1 MRKYI
6 IRFCVLIG
14 VSILFSNCSGQR
26 KESHPL
32 LVHKYDN
39 ILDISYTPNDS
50 FYCSGWFSDQGAW
63 MGFTVPQKERWING
77 FCGPFDL
84 ETRRWISQSLVTV
97 GFAEAPDEVFSPD
110 SVVYFPGEL
119 YMRSSSGHGTIS
131 QRLFFID
138 KSNVLL
144 ECVSDSNKPLC
155 FYGQAL
161 DDNSSYSVVNNSCM
175 LSSSSGDQYL
185 ITFPENV
192 KIHFSGNRYEANVSS
207 ASPIY
212 VVISSLENIKGQ
224 MFDFGAIAKMQS
236 NPSDFINKHYQC
248 WDGYLEKV
256 LRSDMPEEYDRIA
269 VKAVVTLIANWR
281 SSRAGLL
288 HDGVVP
294 SHAVGYFMG
303 FWAWDSWKHAA
314 ALADFAPEL
323 AKNQVRA
330 MFDYQLDNGM
340 IIDCIYTDIRE
351 NNARDSKPPLAVWAV
366 NKIFE
371 ATADTAFVEEMY
383 PQLLHYYHWWYLDRD
398 HDSNGICEFGSVDGT
413 LEAAA
418 WESGM
423 DNAIRFDCAK
433 MVKNSDTA
441 WSFDQ
446 ESVDL
451 NAFLA
456 YEYSLLKKLA
466 VVAKQP
472 FNEKEYADIISTYFY
487 DKESGFF
494 FDKKLDGTF
503 VKEPGSEAYIPF
515 WVGIATK
522 EQMKEAMKLFTD
534 TTKFSTYIPFPTVAA
549 DNPKFMPRGYWRGPI
564 WLDQTYFAISG
575 LRRYGYVKEADEY
588 TRQVFDRL
596 HGLKGDG
603 AIHENYE
610 TYTGKQLK
618 APHFSWSA
626 AHLLMLYEEY
636 NRQAF
641 VTGL

>member
-1 MRKYI
+1 M
-6 IRFCVLIG
+6 
-14 VSILFSNCSGQR
+14 
-26 KESHPL
+26 
-32 LVHKYDN
+32 
-39 ILDISYTPNDS
+39 
-50 FYCSGWFSDQGAW
+50 
-63 MGFTVPQKERWING
+63 
-77 FCGPFDL
+77 
-84 ETRRWISQSLVTV
+84 
-97 GFAEAPDEVFSPD
+97 
-110 SVVYFPGEL
+110 
-119 YMRSSSGHGTIS
+119 
-131 QRLFFID
+131 
-138 KSNVLL
+138 
-144 ECVSDSNKPLC
+144 
-155 FYGQAL
+155 
-161 DDNSSYSVVNNSCM
+161 
-175 LSSSSGDQYL
+175 
-185 ITFPENV
+185 
-192 KIHFSGNRYEANVSS
+192 
-207 ASPIY
+207 
-212 VVISSLENIKGQ
+212 
-224 MFDFGAIAKMQS
+224 
-236 NPSDFINKHYQC
+236 
-248 WDGYLEKV
+248 
-256 LRSDMPEEYDRIA
+256 
-269 VKAVVTLIANWR
+269 
-281 SSRAGLL
+281 
-288 HDGVVP
+288 
-294 SHAVGYFMG
+294 
-303 FWAWDSWKHAA
+303 
-314 ALADFAPEL
+314 ADFAPEL

-330 MFDYQLDNGM
+330 MFDYQMDNGM

-351 NNARDSKPPLAVWAV
+351 NNARDSKPPLAAWAV

-413 LEAAA
+413 IEAAA

-515 WVGIATK
+515 WAGIATK

-534 TTKFSTYIPFPTVAA
+534 STKFSTYIPFPTVAA

-575 LRRYGYVKEADEY
+575 LRRYGYVEEADAY
-588 TRQVFDRL
+588 TCQVFDRL

-636 NRQAF
+636 NRRAS
-641 VTGL
+641 VAGL

>member
-1 MRKYI
+1 MVLIKFVKIMRKYI

-14 VSILFSNCSGQR
+14 VSILFSNCSEQK

-236 NPSDFINKHYQC
+236 NPSGFINKHYQC
-248 WDGYLEKV
+248 W
-256 LRSDMPEEYDRIA
+256 
-269 VKAVVTLIANWR
+269 
-281 SSRAGLL
+281 
-288 HDGVVP
+288 
-294 SHAVGYFMG
+294 
-303 FWAWDSWKHAA
+303 
-314 ALADFAPEL
+314 
-323 AKNQVRA
+323 
-330 MFDYQLDNGM
+330 
-340 IIDCIYTDIRE
+340 RE
-351 NNARDSKPPLAVWAV
+351 P
-366 NKIFE
+366 
-371 ATADTAFVEEMY
+371 
-383 PQLLHYYHWWYLDRD
+383 
-398 HDSNGICEFGSVDGT
+398 
-413 LEAAA
+413 
-418 WESGM
+418 
-423 DNAIRFDCAK
+423 
-433 MVKNSDTA
+433 
-441 WSFDQ
+441 
-446 ESVDL
+446 
-451 NAFLA
+451 
-456 YEYSLLKKLA
+456 
-466 VVAKQP
+466 
-472 FNEKEYADIISTYFY
+472 
-487 DKESGFF
+487 
-494 FDKKLDGTF
+494 
-503 VKEPGSEAYIPF
+503 
-515 WVGIATK
+515 
-522 EQMKEAMKLFTD
+522 
-534 TTKFSTYIPFPTVAA
+534 
-549 DNPKFMPRGYWRGPI
+549 
-564 WLDQTYFAISG
+564 
-575 LRRYGYVKEADEY
+575 
-588 TRQVFDRL
+588 
-596 HGLKGDG
+596 
-603 AIHENYE
+603 
-610 TYTGKQLK
+610 
-618 APHFSWSA
+618 
-626 AHLLMLYEEY
+626 
-636 NRQAF
+636 
-641 VTGL
+641 

>member
-14 VSILFSNCSGQR
+14 VSILFSNCSEQK

-236 NPSDFINKHYQC
+236 NPSGFINKHYQC
-248 WDGYLEKV
+248 WNGYLEKV

-330 MFDYQLDNGM
+330 MFDYQMDNGM
-340 IIDCIYTDIRE
+340 IID
-351 NNARDSKPPLAVWAV
+351 
-366 NKIFE
+366 
-371 ATADTAFVEEMY
+371 
-383 PQLLHYYHWWYLDRD
+383 
-398 HDSNGICEFGSVDGT
+398 
-413 LEAAA
+413 
-418 WESGM
+418 
-423 DNAIRFDCAK
+423 
-433 MVKNSDTA
+433 
-441 WSFDQ
+441 
-446 ESVDL
+446 
-451 NAFLA
+451 
-456 YEYSLLKKLA
+456 
-466 VVAKQP
+466 
-472 FNEKEYADIISTYFY
+472 
-487 DKESGFF
+487 
-494 FDKKLDGTF
+494 
-503 VKEPGSEAYIPF
+503 
-515 WVGIATK
+515 
-522 EQMKEAMKLFTD
+522 
-534 TTKFSTYIPFPTVAA
+534 
-549 DNPKFMPRGYWRGPI
+549 
-564 WLDQTYFAISG
+564 
-575 LRRYGYVKEADEY
+575 
-588 TRQVFDRL
+588 
-596 HGLKGDG
+596 
-603 AIHENYE
+603 
-610 TYTGKQLK
+610 
-618 APHFSWSA
+618 
-626 AHLLMLYEEY
+626 
-636 NRQAF
+636 
-641 VTGL
+641 